1 MYNFRTRA
9 GTYSCTISNEYG
21 SDACSATLIVTTS
34 EEEAEDWKA
43 QLKKII
49 IHEHVLDEDEV
60 DWRAGLKVS
69 VVKLKVTPI
78 EGREWGRAWGIACKL
93 YCCK

>member
-43 QLKKII
+43 QLKKTI

-69 VVKLKVTPI
+69 VVKLKVTALTLSG
-78 EGREWGRAWGIACKL
+78 ESGGGRGV
-93 YCCK
+93 

>member
-1 MYNFRTRA
+1 M
-9 GTYSCTISNEYG
+9 
-21 SDACSATLIVTTS
+21 TTS

-43 QLKKII
+43 QLKKTI

-69 VVKLKVTPI
+69 AADLKVTAPTLGVEYFCVNFTVVNI
-78 EGREWGRAWGIACKL
+78 
-93 YCCK
+93 